1 MISTPAALAF
11 AALVAFLLLVRLAA
25 HLFGV
30 SFYVVGA
37 DIVSVADLPSY
48 VGIVS
53 QLGLGLWTA
62 AVAVATMAWAL
73 LRRRGL
79 TSSVFFAD
87 TALLGAAFLVDDA
100 LLVHEAIAPTF
111 GIPEEAVLAALGL
124 AAVAWAVRHRAVIR
138 ESALGP
144 LLVAVAMGAASVL
157 LDLAA
162 PFVGSLPEH
171 GLVEEGTKLL
181 AIGGW
186 LIYVS
191 GEAYRVL
198 TLPAADEDG

>member
-11 AALVAFLLLVRLAA
+11 AALFAFLLIVRLAA

-73 LRRRGL
+73 LRGRGPA
-79 TSSVFFAD
+79 SGFFAH
-87 TALLGAAFLVDDA
+87 TALLGTAFLVDDA
-100 LLVHEAIAPTF
+100 LLAHEAIAPTF
-111 GIPEEAVLAALGL
+111 GIPEEVVLAALGL
-124 AAVAWAVRHRAVIR
+124 AAVAWAVRHRAVIGQ
-138 ESALGP
+138 SAFGP
-144 LLVAVAMGAASVL
+144 LLVAVAFGAASVL
-157 LDLAA
+157 LDMAG
-162 PFVGSLPEH
+162 PYVGSLPEH
-171 GLVEEGTKLL
+171 GLLEEGTKLIG
-181 AIGGW
+181 IGGW
-186 LIYVS
+186 LIFVS
-191 GEAYRVL
+191 GEAYR
-198 TLPAADEDG
+198 TLARPSAGEHG